1 MSREIIGPTKQ
12 QLVTVDQPG
21 ADLAILV
28 DPGNDQ
34 LTGNAGLVEQFRH
47 VQAFFRVG
55 LTDTLPGHQAQ
66 FGPIRGQH
74 GRIPAQVTEGRG
86 VRSRQARIKAAL
98 VRHHRVDHKLVGD
111 QIVDDLADSVNF
123 LGATEVTN
131 QGPLEG

>member
-47 VQAFFRVG
+47 VQTVFQVG
-55 LTDTLPGHQAQ
+55 LTDTLPGQQAQ

-86 VRSRQARIKAAL
+86 IRSRQAWIKASL
-98 VRHHRVDHKLVGD
+98 VRHHRVNHKLVGG
-111 QIVDDLADSVNF
+111 QIVDNLADSVNF